1 MRLLFLGIIAVF
13 VLAGCL
19 TNFDNKGCPIRGWQH
34 TDVGYCTELC
44 MVNKVDSGVNQD
56 LCDRMCNQADYIG
69 GSPAV
74 EKRIQSYRCS
84 KCGDC
89 TSTQQ
94 EEITGQSETEQVPN
108 QSVNSNANNQ
118 VNNDSVLQNYP
129 GNLALR
135 KSAFSSINP
144 ETAGGAVDEDITT
157 FDDNYR
163 FATRSSEY
171 VGAWWKVDLETVQ
184 KVGRIVIYANPG
196 STWSDFPSQWHLDYS
211 SDGQEW
217 TRLITESASPAK
229 IPIEYNFSQVNA
241 RYLMITAD
249 ASNQNY
255 WWYMQEFQVFKE

>member
-1 MRLLFLGIIAVF
+1 MRILIFGIIAVF

-19 TNFDNKGCPIRGWQH
+19 TNFDSKGCPIRGWQH

-56 LCDRMCNQADYIG
+56 LCERMCNQADYLG
-69 GSPAV
+69 GSSAV

-94 EEITGQSETEQVPN
+94 EETTGSSEAKQIPN
-108 QSVNSNANNQ
+108 QSVVS
-118 VNNDSVLQNYP
+118 NDS

-135 KSAFSSINP
+135 KSTLSSINP
-144 ETAGGAVDEDITT
+144 ETASGAVDGDITT
-157 FDDNYR
+157 FDDSHR

-171 VGAWWKVDLETVQ
+171 AGVWWKVDLETVQ
-184 KVGRIVIYANPG
+184 KVGRIVMYANPG

-249 ASNQNY
+249 VPNQNH
-255 WWYMQEFQVFKE
+255 WWYMQEFQVFRE